1 MGEVSSRGVECVDDQ
16 CLGDAAREWRQRTG
30 KGKCCTRVF
39 VHIKDACLPPNRKA
53 RRAWLEIG
61 SMSDRFCY
69 GTGPSR
75 QKRVNA
81 RIRGSA
87 AEHGS
92 WVWRCNAITSAACVL
107 AAGGGEERL
116 ADEWHAKR
124 ARWASWASW
133 ARWASV
139 EEWGYT
145 CVVVLRETRETSSS
159 ARAYVYGVYV
169 FVSMCRTI
177 EMWVQKRLGC
187 ELNLPLRYWTFGSG
201 RSYEARRPKRE
212 G

>member
-1 MGEVSSRGVECVDDQ
+1 
-16 CLGDAAREWRQRTG
+16 
-30 KGKCCTRVF
+30 
-39 VHIKDACLPPNRKA
+39 
-53 RRAWLEIG
+53 
-61 SMSDRFCY
+61 MSDRFCY

-124 ARWASWASW
+124 ARWARWASWASW

-169 FVSMCRTI
+169 FVTVDRTKPDGRREEDDGRTWNTKHKAQSTKQI
-177 EMWVQKRLGC
+177 AK
-187 ELNLPLRYWTFGSG
+187 SG
-201 RSYEARRPKRE
+201 AASL
-212 G
+212 